1 MDYKKLGLMVG
12 LEIHQELATKH
23 KLFCKC
29 PPELFKDDPEYTFIR
44 KLRPSQ
50 SELGEVDPAALFEFL
65 KGKTIMYEANRSTS
79 CLVEM
84 DEEPPGPLNP
94 EAIDICLL
102 FTVLTGGVP
111 LDEIHVMRKIVVD
124 GSNTTGF
131 QRTSVI
137 SLGGKLDVKGKTI
150 KLQQVSLEEDAA
162 RKTGEKDGMTV
173 YRLDRLG
180 IPLIEIATAP
190 DIRSPEEAEETALV
204 IGKILRATGKVMRG
218 LGSIRQDVNV
228 SIRDGA
234 LIEIK
239 GVQQLDL
246 VNKTVE
252 YEVQRQVG
260 LIGIIEE
267 LKKRGIVTKD
277 IVNKTLDVSHLF
289 KDSESRIIK
298 NAFKNKGK
306 VLALKLEGFAG
317 LVGYELTPNR
327 RLGTEMSDHA
337 KFKGGVRGIFHTDE
351 LPAYNITQ
359 DEVDKLRDYMEAQA
373 TDAVVIVADN
383 EEKCRKALEA
393 VVDRA
398 RQAIT
403 GIPEETRSANP
414 DGTTHFTRPRPGAA
428 RMYPE
433 TDVVPTEITTERL
446 EYIQN
451 NLPEMPE
458 EKLKRFKKEYRLNE
472 KLANQIINSDYIE
485 LFETAAREDKT
496 DTTLLAVTLTEDF
509 KSIERDGIPIN
520 KIRDKTI
527 RDTFKLVIDGTT
539 AKESLLDIFTLL
551 AETPDMNPKEA
562 IEALGLGMIPE
573 EDLKALINATVNEK
587 SDMITSMGARAFGPL
602 MGLIMKEVRG
612 KAEANHIQKLL
623 QEAIKNHG

>member
-44 KLRPSQ
+44 RLRPSQ
-50 SELGEVDPAALFEFL
+50 SELGEIDPAALFEFL
-65 KGKTIMYEANRSTS
+65 KGKTMMYEANRATS

-102 FTVLTGGVP
+102 FTVLTDGVP

-131 QRTSVI
+131 QRTCVI
-137 SLGGKLDVKGKTI
+137 SLGGKLDVKSKTI
-150 KLQQVSLEEDAA
+150 RLQQVSLEEDAA
-162 RKTGEKDGMTV
+162 RKTGEKEGMTI

-190 DIRSPEEAEETALV
+190 DIRSPEEAEDTALV

-246 VNKTVE
+246 VSKTVE

-260 LIGIIEE
+260 LLEIIRE
-267 LKKRGIVTKD
+267 LKERGITTGDIVKD
-277 IVNKTLDVSHLF
+277 IRDVSTLF

-298 NAFKNKGK
+298 SAFKKKGK
-306 VLALKLEGFAG
+306 VLALKLKGFAD

-351 LPAYNITQ
+351 LPAYQISQ
-359 DEVDKLRDYMEAQA
+359 EEVNRLRDYVDAEE
-373 TDAVVIVADN
+373 TDAVVIVADD

-433 TDVVPTEITTERL
+433 TDVVPTEITHERL

-458 EKLKRFKKEYRLNE
+458 EKLKRFKKEYKLNE
-472 KLANQIINSDYIE
+472 KLAKQIIDSDYIE
-485 LFETAAREDKT
+485 IFEKAVREDKT
-496 DTTLLAVTLTEDF
+496 DATLLVVTLTEDF
-509 KSIERDGIPIN
+509 KSLERDGVQIN
-520 KIRDKTI
+520 NINEENIREA
-527 RDTFKLVIDGTT
+527 FKLVNDGTT
-539 AKESLLDIFTLL
+539 AKESLLGIYSWL
-551 AETPDMNPKEA
+551 AENPTKSPIEA
-562 IEALGLGMIPE
+562 TEALGLGMMTDE
-573 EDLKALINATVNEK
+573 ALKTLINKTVSEK
-587 SDMITSMGARAFGPL
+587 TGMISSVGARAFGPL

-612 KAEANHIQKLL
+612 KAEANKVQKLL
-623 QEAIKNHG
+623 REAINNQG